1 MLRPGYNLVT
11 ESVAET
17 ENELAA
23 LEFFRRV
30 AADEN
35 VETPVSVTGLDDLLY
50 DAAEDEREL
59 ILGDLRQT
67 LRKSRSFG
75 PMDAVQFILDGRFV
89 DDLEFRVRIERS
101 GDGVYLDIGQMFV
114 EEPQPMS
121 GTHAVA
127 RK

>member
-1 MLRPGYNLVT
+1 MTGSVT
-11 ESVAET
+11 ET
-17 ENELAA
+17 ESELAA

-30 AADEN
+30 AADKN
-35 VETPVSVTGLDDLLY
+35 VDTPVSVTGLTDLLY
-50 DAAEDEREL
+50 AAAGDEREA
-59 ILGDLRQT
+59 ILCDLRQT
-67 LRKSRSFG
+67 LRQSRSLG
-75 PMDAVQFILDGRFV
+75 SMDAVQFILDGRFV

-121 GTHAVA
+121 ATHAVA

>member
-1 MLRPGYNLVT
+1 MLQPGYNLVT
-11 ESVAET
+11 GSVTET
-17 ENELAA
+17 ESELAA

-30 AADEN
+30 AADKN
-35 VETPVSVTGLDDLLY
+35 VDTPVSVTGLTDLLY
-50 DAAEDEREL
+50 AAAGDEREA
-59 ILGDLRQT
+59 ILCDLRQT
-67 LRKSRSFG
+67 LRQSRSLG
-75 PMDAVQFILDGRFV
+75 SMDAVQFILDGRFV

-121 GTHAVA
+121 ATHAVA